1 MSAAEHGAEIA
12 LLALG
17 CGVTVLST
25 LAMLWV
31 TELRDR
37 LHLLSPVSS
46 LGVPLVAAALVLA
59 NGWSLTSGQIVV
71 IAVLA
76 VITGPT
82 IGMATARAGKQR
94 SESNPETAE

>member
-1 MSAAEHGAEIA
+1 MSAAGHGVQIA

-31 TELRDR
+31 TELRER
-37 LHLLSPVSS
+37 LHLLAPVSS

-76 VITGPT
+76 VLTGPAL
-82 IGMATARAGKQR
+82 GMATARAGKQR
-94 SESNPETAE
+94 TEPDAETAE